1 MDEFTNYLDVRTGRD
16 SYEILTRLGYQ
27 VQVLP
32 STESGRAYISKGF
45 LEQAKACADQ
55 NVELYKDHINA
66 ETPLLGIEPSA
77 LYTFK
82 DEYLK
87 LAKDK
92 TAAKKLA
99 ENCFIIEEF
108 LAEEIEKG
116 NITPDAFGDQSKNLK
131 IHAHCYQKSL
141 GNPADTFKILNL
153 PRNYK
158 VTLLSTGCCGMAGSF
173 GYEAEH
179 FEISQKIGE
188 ERLFPAIRKMNSET
202 QVAANGTSCRHQI
215 SDGTGRVAKHP
226 VSFLN
231 EALR

>member
-1 MDEFTNYLDVRTGRD
+1 M
-16 SYEILTRLGYQ
+16 
-27 VQVLP
+27 
-32 STESGRAYISKGF
+32 
-45 LEQAKACADQ
+45 
-55 NVELYKDHINA
+55 
-66 ETPLLGIEPSA
+66 LGIEPSA

-87 LAKDK
+87 LAKGK

-99 ENCFIIEEF
+99 ENCFLIEEF
-108 LAEEIEKG
+108 LAQEIDNG
-116 NITPDAFGDQSKNLK
+116 HITPDAFGDQSKNLK

-188 ERLFPAIRKMNSET
+188 ERLFPAIRKMDSET

-215 SDGTGRVAKHP
+215 FDGTGRVAKHP
-226 VSFLN
+226 VSLLN